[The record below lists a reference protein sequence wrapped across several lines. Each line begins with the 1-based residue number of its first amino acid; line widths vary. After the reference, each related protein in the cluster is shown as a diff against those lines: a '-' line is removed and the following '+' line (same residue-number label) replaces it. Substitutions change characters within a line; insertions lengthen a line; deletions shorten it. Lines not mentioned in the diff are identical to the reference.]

1 MKRLPLAPLVLAG
14 CASLLWPAVA
24 KAHFVLSSPASW
36 ANQDTS
42 GGPQKSAPCGQADPG
57 TPAVVTGAVTTFHP
71 GDTVT
76 ITLTETVFHPGHYRV
91 ALADTQAQLPADP
104 PVTAGGSACGSTVI
118 QNPPV
123 FPVLADGM
131 LVHTAQL
138 SGPQTF
144 TVTLP
149 AGMTCTKCTLQVEEF
164 MSSHPLNIP
173 GGCFY
178 HHCADISIQA
188 AGTGNDAGTDAGTQ
202 AVPFDNGCGCSVAHH
217 GSPLVPL
224 LLTLPV
230 LLGVL
235 RRRRRAL

>member
-1 MKRLPLAPLVLAG
+1 MKRLPLLHLWLVG
-14 CASLLWPAVA
+14 CAALLYPAA
-24 KAHFVLSSPASW
+24 TEAHFVLSSPASW
-36 ANQDTS
+36 ANQDS
-42 GGPQKSAPCGQADPG
+42 QGNPQKSSHCGQADPG
-57 TPAVVTGAVTTFHP
+57 TPAVATGAVTSFRP

-76 ITLTETVFHPGHYRV
+76 ITINETVFHPGHYRV
-91 ALADTQAQLPADP
+91 ALASSQAQLPDDP
-104 PVTAGGSACGSTVI
+104 QVTVGSTACGSAAI

-131 LVHTAQL
+131 LVHTTQF

-164 MSSHPLNIP
+164 MSSHPLNNP

-188 AGTGNDAGTDAGTQ
+188 GGDADAGSDAAATP
-202 AVPFDNGCGCSVAHH
+202 VPFDSGCGCSVPGRGA
-217 GSPLVPL
+217 PLAAL
-224 LLTLPV
+224 LFTLPA
-230 LLGVL
+230 LIAARG
-235 RRRRRAL
+235 RRRRAR